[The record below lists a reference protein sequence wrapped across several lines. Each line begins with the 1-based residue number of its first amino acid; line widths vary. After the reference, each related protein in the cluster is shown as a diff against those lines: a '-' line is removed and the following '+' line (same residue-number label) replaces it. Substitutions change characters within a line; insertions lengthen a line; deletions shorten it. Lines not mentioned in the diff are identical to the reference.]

1 MLAIASALLAQ
12 VAWPATRPFV
22 LTSGV
27 PDQLPQSGED
37 EVFPPPPRSRVGR
50 VGGQGSAYAAV
61 AVGGAAGALARYG
74 LALALPPVP
83 GYFPLAT
90 FLTNVIGGLLIGVLI
105 VLLTETFTAHPLL
118 RPLLVTGVLGGFTTF
133 STYAVDVQHLLAAH
147 AVAVALGYLFG
158 TLVAAL
164 AATWVGILLTRA
176 LSSALAGGVR

>member
-1 MLAIASALLAQ
+1 ML
-12 VAWPATRPFV
+12 
-22 LTSGV
+22 
-27 PDQLPQSGED
+27 
-37 EVFPPPPRSRVGR
+37 PPPRRPR
-50 VGGQGSAYAAV
+50 AGQGGGPGLAYAAV

-83 GYFPLAT
+83 GHFPLAT

-133 STYAVDVQHLLAAH
+133 STYAVDTQHLLAAH
-147 AVAVALGYLFG
+147 AVGLALGYLFG

-164 AATWVGILLTRA
+164 AATWLGILLTRA
-176 LSSALAGGVR
+176 LSAFSGGVR

>member
-27 PDQLPQSGED
+27 PDDLPQSGEG
-37 EVFPPPPRSRVGR
+37 EVLPSPRRR
-50 VGGQGSAYAAV
+50 FGQGGGPGPAYTAV
-61 AVGGAAGALARYG
+61 AAGGAAGALARYG
-74 LALALPPVP
+74 LVLALPPVP

-90 FLTNVIGGLLIGVLI
+90 FLTNVIGGLLIVMLI

-133 STYAVDVQHLLAAH
+133 STYAVDTQHLLAAH
-147 AVAVALGYLFG
+147 AVGLALGYLFG

-164 AATWVGILLTRA
+164 AATWLGIQLTRA
-176 LSSALAGGVR
+176 LSGAFSRGVR

>member
-1 MLAIASALLAQ
+1 
-12 VAWPATRPFV
+12 V

-27 PDQLPQSGED
+27 PDDLPQSGED
-37 EVFPPPPRSRVGR
+37 EVLPPPKRPLGQGG
-50 VGGQGSAYAAV
+50 GGQGPAYAAV

-83 GYFPLAT
+83 GQFPLAT

-147 AVAVALGYLFG
+147 AIGVALGYLFG
-158 TLVAAL
+158 TLVSAL
-164 AATWVGILLTRA
+164 AATWGGILLTRA
-176 LSSALAGGVR
+176 LSGALSGGVR